1 MPRRPHDM
9 PAPRLQI
16 EIPHMRTQP
25 ARQIE
30 PHIELLVEIAI
41 VQIPVPG
48 YRQRIAAHQSRN
60 GRRIEGLHDPVHIL
74 LHKALIRQPF
84 EVARHRHV
92 VERNQA
98 IERDPVIPRQRLLPF
113 PFERLL
119 AGRKKRPD
127 RIRHQGQLPVRM
139 ALAVSHCIQVPDR
152 SNASSIGPLSPL
164 GVRTRLPV
172 MRQRTYDFHPPLG
185 HPFRQI
191 GKAARHQNGQVT
203 PVDDVLSSPDA
214 LVHEVP
220 EMRIQF
226 RRAARQID
234 RVRTGQVNGPE
245 TVVHGLPLHVLLR
258 SVGPRI
264 DMAMPAG
271 HVAQFAHIDLENV
284 QLRGRQMR
292 PARNRQILVEIPR
305 LRGSCVNPDRVQH
318 SQLLLR
324 SGKKFAPVPET
335 GGNPRSFEIER
346 AAVPPGKLLQRNE
359 FSGYFHMRQTVSQK
373 EWMGPGQQTG
383 TWF

>member
-1 MPRRPHDM
+1 MPRRPHDV

-16 EIPHMRTQP
+16 EIPHMRAQP
-25 ARQIE
+25 TRQVE

-74 LHKALIRQPF
+74 LHKTLIRQPF
-84 EVARHRHV
+84 QVTRHRHI

-127 RIRHQGQLPVRM
+127 RIRHQRQPPVRIP
-139 ALAVSHCIQVPDR
+139 LAVSHFAFSFRI
-152 SNASSIGPLSPL
+152 AAMLLGIGPLSPL
-164 GVRTRLPV
+164 GIRARLPV

-185 HPFRQI
+185 HPLRQI

-203 PVDDVLSSPDA
+203 PVDDMLSSPDA
-214 LVHEVP
+214 LIHQIP

-234 RVRTGQVNGPE
+234 RVGAGQVNGPE
-245 TVVHGLPLHVLLR
+245 TGVHRLPVHVLLR
-258 SVGPRI
+258 SVRPRI

-284 QLRGRQMR
+284 QLHRRQT
-292 PARNRQILVEIPR
+292 PPPRNRQILVEIPR
-305 LRGSCVNPDRVQH
+305 FRRACVDFDRVQH
-318 SQLLLR
+318 AQLLFR
-324 SGKKFAPVPET
+324 PGKSFAPVPET
-335 GGNPRSFEIER
+335 GGNPRSFEVER
-346 AAVPPGKLLQRNE
+346 AAVPSGKLLQRDE
-359 FSGYFHMRQTVSQK
+359 FSGYFHMRSTVPQN
-373 EWMGPGQQTG
+373 EWTSGK
-383 TWF
+383 